1 MSDSPATVTPTLLL
15 LMKQMEADFFRDFA
29 ERLSPSVH
37 AVHVDSLDALEKAVP
52 EACPHTRLFAFST
65 SIIVPP
71 RILGRIAY
79 NAVNFHPGPPEYP
92 GYRPTGFALYDGART
107 YGVTAHYMTD
117 KVDEGPIVGVD
128 RFPVAADAVLIDV
141 VKESYQRLAK
151 LALALL
157 PALLRVDEDI
167 PASGDRW
174 RSRKTTR
181 AQYDAMR
188 RIPRDMSAEEI
199 VKRFRCFDGVY
210 SPLDADYYAEA

>member
-1 MSDSPATVTPTLLL
+1 
-15 LMKQMEADFFRDFA
+15 MKQMEADFFRDFA
-29 ERLSPSVH
+29 GRLAPTVR
-37 AVHVDSLDALEKAVP
+37 AFHVDSLDALEKAVP
-52 EACPHTRLFAFST
+52 GPCPHTRLFAFST

-71 RILGRIAY
+71 PILVRIGY

-92 GYRPTGFALYDGART
+92 GYRPTGFALYEGART

-117 KVDEGPIVGVD
+117 KVDEGPIIGVE
-128 RFPVAADAVLIDV
+128 RFPVAEGAVLIDV

-167 PASGDRW
+167 PPSGDRW
-174 RSRKTTR
+174 QPRKTTK

-188 RIPRDMSAEEI
+188 RIARDMPAEEI

-210 SPLDADYYAEA
+210 SPLDADYFAEA